1 MKLIKVLTLFGMAI
15 VPHLA
20 FADVVQPS
28 GLGQTKAIYDYCS
41 QIDPTD
47 AATFGKMWID
57 AANGTAGMTPT
68 SDFHTIYNATLS
80 DLKALPRSTMVSG
93 CHDGASQWGKVA
105 QVRPT
110 NGKLVNRPSSRE

>member
-1 MKLIKVLTLFGMAI
+1 MKLIKVVTLLGVAI

-20 FADVVQPS
+20 FAGAVQPS

-47 AATFGKMWID
+47 AGTFSRMWIY
-57 AANGTAGMTPT
+57 AANGTAGLTPT
-68 SDFHTIYNATLS
+68 SDFNTIYNATIS
-80 DLKALPRSTMVSG
+80 KLKTLPKSAMVSG
-93 CHDGASQWGKVA
+93 CHGGASQWLKVA

-110 NGKLVNRPSSRE
+110 TGKVNRPRE